1 MGVGSYGYA
10 IANNGTV
17 IGENSG
23 SYFLWKPSNPDLLDF
38 IGGDGATAGLGSGG
52 QADITLDGTRVG
64 GNFTNPSTDLSEL
77 AIYNVETVVRTPVG
91 NIGGSSGIES
101 SSNWGMSRNGQH
113 IVGLGWVDAGTADGV
128 KWSEASGVVTDLGA
142 TVTGSS
148 SRANAISNDGDV
160 VVGWQDGDLGRQAA
174 VWVNGVQR
182 WLSFQGNPLG
192 EASAVSPDRLYVTGA
207 GYVGLN
213 WIFNIRLDLVTSL
226 GTVGPTDGEPLFTGG
241 TDFAD
246 DGMSFI
252 AYERIFGFGPGTF
265 RRGYLW
271 VEGQGL
277 LDLTDLALAAGVPLP
292 EDRILESPLGI
303 SADGQTITGLNSAFQ
318 GFVITISEPAG
329 LCVLAMAAP
338 MLSRRRR

>member
-10 IANNGTV
+10 IAKNGTV

-77 AIYNVETVVRTPVG
+77 AIYNVETAVRNPLG

-148 SRANAISNDGDV
+148 YRANAISNDGDV
-160 VVGWQDGDLGRQAA
+160 VVGWQEGHLGRQAA

-192 EASAVSPDRLYVTGA
+192 EASAVSPDGRYVTGA
-207 GYVGLN
+207 GYVGVN
-213 WIFNIRLDLVTSL
+213 WIYDTQLDLVTSL
-226 GTVGPTDGEPLFTGG
+226 GTLGPTDGDPLFTGG
-241 TDFAD
+241 TDWAD
-246 DGMSFI
+246 DGKSFVG
-252 AYERIFGFGPGTF
+252 YERIFGFGPGSYQ
-265 RRGYLW
+265 RGYIW
-271 VEGQGL
+271 IEGQGL
-277 LDLTDLALAAGVPLP
+277 VDLTVLALAAGVPLP
-292 EDRILESPLGI
+292 ADRVLSLPLGI
-303 SADGQTITGLNSAFQ
+303 SPDGQTITGRDSAFE
-318 GFVITISEPAG
+318 GFVITIPEPAG